1 MMIVAVPYYAIP
13 RNDADEDERQDEQF
27 SYLVGKAM
35 RWWPEHLN
43 MDELDFAKG
52 ASALRSLAQGD
63 AISECRLQLA
73 IGYLID
79 AIAFYNQSEWEPW
92 AGRNTMARDEL
103 QAVLEEINIYA
114 TQEVTA

>member
-1 MMIVAVPYYAIP
+1 MMIVAVPHYAIP
-13 RNDADEDERQDEQF
+13 RNDADEDERLDERF
-27 SYLVGKAM
+27 GTLVGKAM

-63 AISECRLQLA
+63 AISEGRLQLA

-79 AIAFYNQSEWEPW
+79 SIAFYNQSEWEPW
-92 AGRNTMARDEL
+92 AGRNVMAAEEL
-103 QAVLEEINIYA
+103 QAVLDQINIYA
-114 TQEVTA
+114 NQEVTA